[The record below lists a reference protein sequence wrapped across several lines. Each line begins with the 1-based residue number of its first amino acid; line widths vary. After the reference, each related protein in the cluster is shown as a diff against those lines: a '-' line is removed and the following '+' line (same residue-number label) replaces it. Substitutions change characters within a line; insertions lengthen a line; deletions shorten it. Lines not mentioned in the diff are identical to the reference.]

1 MSLTPKT
8 LEEHRSYLYD
18 ICRLK
23 FFFMA
28 RWLKEHPEEEFSAVL
43 RNRVDI
49 FRKTDFNPE
58 GLNPEGFYFDDP
70 RWLAFE
76 KRLEEIY
83 ALVNGDEKC
92 FEEWGFD
99 LVRPHIDNRC
109 ERDYLDQSRLAGYQC
124 GFLRHN
130 LLLTPERPDVLGFH
144 IANNRQPYSFF
155 DDMEYV
161 KECFNKLLDIAEEK
175 FGVSKIGTGT
185 WLNNHP
191 KWLALFPEEWHKN
204 MNPPNTEVSW
214 HYGFWGQ
221 FITSRGTFNAKAAAK
236 VRETGH
242 LPCFPCYSCCT
253 TKAMRAHINS
263 L

>member
-1 MSLTPKT
+1 MSLQPKS
-8 LEEHRSYLYD
+8 LEEHRAYLYD

-28 RWLKEHPEEEFSAVL
+28 RWLKKHPEEEFSAVL

-58 GLNPEGFYFDDP
+58 GLNPAGFYFDRP
-70 RWLAFE
+70 EWLAFE
-76 KRLEEIY
+76 ARLQEVWEM
-83 ALVNGDEKC
+83 VDKNEKL
-92 FEEWGFD
+92 FEEWAFD
-99 LVRPHIDNRC
+99 LVKVHLDNRC

-124 GFLRHN
+124 GFLRYN
-130 LLLTPERPDVLGFH
+130 LQLTKERPDTLGFH
-144 IANNRQPYSFF
+144 IANNKQPDSCF
-155 DDMEYV
+155 DDIEYV
-161 KECFNKLLDIAEEK
+161 KECFNKLLDAAEKE
-175 FGVSKIGTGT
+175 FRVSKIGTGT

-191 KWLALFPEEWHKN
+191 KWLVFFPDEWQKN
-204 MNPPNTEVSW
+204 MQAPNTDVAW

-236 VRETGH
+236 VRATSE
-242 LPCFPCYSCCT
+242 LPCFPKYSCCT
-253 TKAMRAHINS
+253 VKAMREHINA